1 MAQKTRTCPAPDTRG
16 TGKECREGAK
26 TVIAKEET
34 THAEPDFS
42 GITLE
47 RILSPSNLLLALKQ
61 VESNKGAPGVDGM
74 RTEELRDYIVSH
86 PGELTSAVREGRY
99 RPSPVKRVTIPK
111 PEKGKYRDLGI
122 PTVLDRL
129 VQQAVAQVLGMRYDL
144 TFSDSSC
151 GFRPNRGASD
161 AILRCVGHADA
172 GFKWAV
178 DIDLAKFFDT
188 VNHSRLIRKLS
199 ARIKDRRV
207 ISLIHRMLKSGID
220 TGTEVIR
227 PEVGLMQGGP
237 LSPLLANIYLDEL
250 DKELEAR
257 HHRFVRYA
265 DDLIILCRSRRAAE
279 RTLER
284 TSRFLEGR
292 MLLKVNQDKSGV
304 SFIARGVKF
313 LGFGFRIRAK
323 DRRTLPT
330 VHAKSKAR
338 FKQAVKSLLSRSPK
352 KRLEAVKED
361 LRQKLTGWGAYFR
374 LANLSTWMKQIDEWM
389 RRRIRQLLWKTWKK
403 VRTRYKALRRLG
415 CPHPVALR
423 WANTRKSY
431 WRVANSQILA
441 TTLSNDFLKS
451 HGWCWLSLVC
461 KPVEWK

>member
-1 MAQKTRTCPAPDTRG
+1 MAQKIQSCPASDTRG
-16 TGKECREGAK
+16 TGKACREGAK
-26 TVIAKEET
+26 AVMPKEKT
-34 THAEPDFS
+34 ARAEPDFS

-47 RILSPSNLLLALKQ
+47 KILSPGNLRLALER

-74 RTEELRDYIVSH
+74 RTDELRDYIFRH

-111 PEKGKYRDLGI
+111 PEKGKFRDLGI

-129 VQQAVAQVLGMRYDL
+129 VQQAVAQVLGMFYDP

-161 AILRCVGHADA
+161 AILRCIDHADA

-207 ISLIHRMLKSGID
+207 VSLIHRMLTSGID

-265 DDLIILCRSRRAAE
+265 DDLIILCGSKRAAE

-292 MLLKVNQDKSGV
+292 MLLRVNQEKSGV
-304 SFIARGVKF
+304 SFIACGVKF
-313 LGFGFRIRAK
+313 LGFGFYIRPK
-323 DRRTLPT
+323 DGRTLPT

-338 FKQAVKSLLSRSPK
+338 FKDAIRTLLSRSPRK
-352 KRLEAVKED
+352 GLEAVKED
-361 LRQKLTGWGAYFR
+361 LKQKLTGWGAYFR
-374 LANLSTWMKQIDEWM
+374 LASFSQWMKQTDEWM
-389 RRRIRQLLWKTWKK
+389 RRRIRQLLWKTWKR
-403 VRTRYKALRRLG
+403 VRTRFRALLKLG
-415 CPHPVALR
+415 CSRTDAIK

-431 WRVANSQILA
+431 WHVANSHILH
-441 TTLSNDFLKS
+441 TTLTSDFLKS
-451 HGWCWLSLVC
+451 HGWCWLGLVC
-461 KPVEWK
+461 KPREWK